1 MTETPTQTPTPT
13 PTNQPL
19 FAYLLIEPQAASAT
33 FNGWMASQGSS
44 FRGFWINSPTTANP
58 ITFNNQMNAYL
69 SYSGW
74 NGTAPQIITGTISTI
89 NGGTDSFGNPIE
101 AYKFQTT
108 EVIAGTVANAWF
120 TWFISTGSTNGQ
132 KLSQIATNTSGN
144 PTALSPKNMNSALYN
159 LTVNYS
165 GSSIPTDIYRVYST
179 NGAGFDFRI
188 NGSSANIYFRGN
200 TLIP

>member
-1 MTETPTQTPTPT
+1 
-13 PTNQPL
+13 
-19 FAYLLIEPQAASAT
+19 
-33 FNGWMASQGSS
+33 MASQGSS

-58 ITFNNQMNAYL
+58 TTFNNQMNAYL

-74 NGTAPQIITGTISTI
+74 NGTAPQIITGTISPI

-108 EVIAGTVANAWF
+108 EVPLGTTSNSWF
-120 TWFISTGSTNGQ
+120 TWFISTGNTNGQ

-144 PTALSPKNMNSALYN
+144 PTALSPKTMNSALYN

-165 GSSIPTDIYRVYST
+165 GSSIPSDVYRVYST
-179 NGAGFDFRI
+179 AGAGFDFRI
-188 NGSSANIYFRGN
+188 NPSANIYFRGN